1 MAAPASVPGDYKWYP
16 QVRRLALESPA
27 GTYEFFDHAADVG
40 IRCRA
45 ASVGCLFE
53 AAARAMMEWAGPPPD
68 GNDPVSLQ
76 VNLEAEDRE
85 EMLVRWLQ
93 EVLYLFS
100 QRHLYFVAAGFL
112 RVTDT
117 TLQGEL
123 LAEPWDQSS
132 SREYQEIKAITYHQ
146 LRVCEEGGVW
156 HASVILDI

>member
-1 MAAPASVPGDYKWYP
+1 MKSPG
-16 QVRRLALESPA
+16 

-45 ASVGCLFE
+45 ASVGSLFE

-68 GNDPVSLQ
+68 GKDPVRLQ

-93 EVLYLFS
+93 EILYLFS
-100 QRHLYFVAAGFL
+100 QRHLYFVSAGSSMSL
-112 RVTDT
+112 IPCCR
-117 TLQGEL
+117 GKL
-123 LAEPWDQSS
+123 LAKPWDQSS

-146 LRVCEEGGVW
+146 LRVCEERG
-156 HASVILDI
+156 ASGTPASFWISDGAGREEWN